1 MRRRTRWP
9 RSDSKSLN
17 ETRSKREARWRRV
30 EKSRAVDSLE
40 TKHGKLLLQSL
51 DPLLSANAGS
61 ASSKSGSGAGVR
73 GLEDQCVFSVVLP
86 ESEIVDDILHMADET
101 MKLYEQEKLTP
112 TPIVAPLSHNRLLL
126 NNRIINPDT
135 PCTLY
140 SNGSK
145 VADCT
150 FLSTVVKE
158 KENVEKRK
166 EPEVSA
172 TERGDA

>member
-1 MRRRTRWP
+1 M
-9 RSDSKSLN
+9 
-17 ETRSKREARWRRV
+17 
-30 EKSRAVDSLE
+30 
-40 TKHGKLLLQSL
+40 
-51 DPLLSANAGS
+51 
-61 ASSKSGSGAGVR
+61 
-73 GLEDQCVFSVVLP
+73 FSVVLP

-172 TERGDA
+172 PERGDA

>member
-1 MRRRTRWP
+1 M
-9 RSDSKSLN
+9 
-17 ETRSKREARWRRV
+17 
-30 EKSRAVDSLE
+30 
-40 TKHGKLLLQSL
+40 
-51 DPLLSANAGS
+51 
-61 ASSKSGSGAGVR
+61 
-73 GLEDQCVFSVVLP
+73 FSVVLP

-172 TERGDA
+172 TERGDASATRKRRYPIESLRNGEMELVCHDEQSSKHGVTNAHQDENSQEADDNSEDYE